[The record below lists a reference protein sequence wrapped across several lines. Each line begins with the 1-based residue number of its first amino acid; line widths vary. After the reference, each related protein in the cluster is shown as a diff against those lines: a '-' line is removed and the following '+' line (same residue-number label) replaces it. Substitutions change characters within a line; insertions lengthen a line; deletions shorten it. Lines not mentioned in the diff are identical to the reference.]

1 MPNARQVEIEE
12 PANGQSR
19 SDLCL
24 LLREIHTSKIG
35 HLNSL
40 HGRGRVLFAEGEPAR
55 GVYILRTGRAAV
67 SISSSEGRVV
77 LLRMAQ
83 AGDVLGLNSVLRN
96 CSYDTTVKTLEPC
109 RTDFISRAE
118 LLGLMQQSSAGAYA
132 ILRIL
137 SQELTELTD
146 RAKLLLLPQTVSGR
160 LARLLLEWTKNN
172 GSRLDRVL
180 THEEIAQMICTS
192 RETVTRLLATLSKQH
207 VISITSDSFLIRDR
221 LALEKVALSQ
231 ERAWTRSVP

>member
-1 MPNARQVEIEE
+1 MPNARQVEITE
-12 PANGQSR
+12 PSR
-19 SDLCL
+19 DESRADLCL

-40 HGRGRVLFAEGEPAR
+40 HGRGRILFAEGEPAR
-55 GVYILRTGRAAV
+55 GVYILRTGRATV
-67 SISSSEGRVV
+67 SIASSEGRVV

-83 AGDVLGLNSVLRN
+83 ASDVLGLNSVLRN
-96 CSYDTTVKTLEPC
+96 CPYDTTVKILEPC
-109 RTDFISRAE
+109 RTDFISRVE
-118 LLGLMQQSSAGAYA
+118 LIELMQQSSAGAYA

-160 LARLLLEWTKNN
+160 LARLLLEWTKDN
-172 GSRLDRVL
+172 GARLDRVL

-192 RETVTRLLATLSKQH
+192 RETVTRLLATLSRQH
-207 VISITSDSFLIRDR
+207 VISITSDSILIRDR
-221 LALEKVALSQ
+221 LALEKI
-231 ERAWTRSVP
+231 T